1 MHGSFNLIVPV
12 TVEEFGRVIIRFPLP
27 YRVGDSFHPGNSDEK
42 VKCEAGTYAW
52 LQQECPTI
60 PIPRLYGFGLTTG
73 QCFTTLERVP
83 TFTRL
88 FHRLRRW
95 CLSLMGRRVPS
106 QFVRRDSGI
115 GKEIGA
121 YLIIDYIEE
130 GEMLSVT
137 WADQNTRKDLRN
149 NLFRGLAR
157 VMLSLSRVS
166 LPRIGSFIIDDG
178 GFLSLA
184 NRPLTLML
192 HDLENENIPV
202 DMPTGETFASVDS
215 YVNRLLTCHDNRL
228 RYQPNAV
235 NSGSD
240 CVSQMTALA
249 LMRTVRPQFFDRGLN
264 HGPFVFCLTDLH
276 ASNILVDKDW
286 NIKCLIDLEWAT
298 SLPIEFMRTPIWLT
312 SQAVD
317 EINTEDYN
325 ELRQEFMTIF
335 EEEERAYPAEYP
347 YRRACIMNN
356 GWDSGT
362 FWYGTA
368 LRSPTGLH
376 AIFYDRIQPLYSE
389 KHAKDPNFYLMISH
403 YWGRGAAEFIK
414 SKLDDKRAYDERLRD
429 AFEGS

>member
-1 MHGSFNLIVPV
+1 MHGSFNLCVPV

-52 LQQECPTI
+52 LQQEFYDSRTGTDVYSPFPPPPLLVLNFHGPPGTI
-60 PIPRLYGFGLTTG
+60 A
-73 QCFTTLERVP
+73 V
-83 TFTRL
+83 
-88 FHRLRRW
+88 
-95 CLSLMGRRVPS
+95 
-106 QFVRRDSGI
+106 VRRDSGI

-157 VMLSLSRVS
+157 VMLILNRVS
-166 LPRIGSFIIDDG
+166 LPRIGSFIIDDC

-202 DMPTGETFASVDS
+202 DMPTDETFASVYS
-215 YVNRLLTCHDNRL
+215 YVNRLFTCHDNRL
-228 RYQPNAV
+228 RSQPNAV

-298 SLPIEFMRTPIWLT
+298 SLPIESMRTPIWLT

-325 ELRQEFMTIF
+325 ELRQEFMAIF
-335 EEEERAYPAEYP
+335 EEEERACPAEYP

-356 GWDSGT
+356 GWNSE
-362 FWYGTA
+362 
-368 LRSPTGLH
+368 R
-376 AIFYDRIQPLYSE
+376 SE
-389 KHAKDPNFYLMISH
+389 KHAKDPKFYLMISH

-414 SKLDDKRAYDERLRD
+414 SKLDDKRAYDERLREV
-429 AFEGS
+429 FEGS